1 MINLIYNE
9 LIKATF
15 KKRTY
20 ISFFLIT
27 ALIPIIVLGF
37 KYGASSLE
45 TKIANQMQDM
55 FLIAGTAVNGNLAA
69 YIIIA
74 ILIAQMQFLSTI
86 VPSEIISG
94 EYSKGTFRLY
104 LTRPISRFGV
114 FLSKVFV
121 VALTTTLMML
131 FFFSYTILIS
141 TMFLGDGLLVVFHN
155 GLLAHNESNDIF
167 SRFFIGYIFSNIIM
181 LTISFLCLMFSSFC
195 KNSVTPIISTISIV
209 FIGTAIKFIP
219 IDIFEIINPY
229 IFTGYMDIFL
239 NAFYIPI
246 PYDTFYS
253 CIMVCLFWS
262 FIFLV
267 IAYYNFLNKDILE

>member
-114 FLSKVFV
+114 FISKAFV

-141 TMFLGDGLLVVFHN
+141 TMLLGDGLLVVFHD
-155 GLLAHNESNDIF
+155 GLLAHKESSDIF
-167 SRFFIGYIFSNIIM
+167 FRFFIGYVFSNIIM
-181 LTISFLCLMFSSFC
+181 LTISFLCLMFSSFS
-195 KNSVTPIISTISIV
+195 KNSVTPIISTISVV

-219 IDIFEIINPY
+219 IDIFEAINPY

-239 NAFYIPI
+239 NAFYIPV

-262 FIFLV
+262 LIFLL